1 MLWKKS
7 FDDRNTFKEKGK
19 VLFEQEFATRA
30 FEKKDLQ
37 KFFVLYFKT
46 ILVVLTF
53 SQPVLNTLKYKC
65 MEYSSD
71 MES

>member
-1 MLWKKS
+1 MLLKKS

-30 FEKKDLQ
+30 FEKRLAKV
-37 KFFVLYFKT
+37 FVLYFKT